1 MGRMINPRLAR
12 SQIMGGILFGFG
24 MALMEGT
31 VPDETT
37 GSFLSVMITMCSVL
51 LTRETG
57 RRHISTTGLHSSALS
72 IIKLAQIRM
81 VGRSFGAS
89 S

>member
-1 MGRMINPRLAR
+1 MINPRLAR

-37 GSFLSVMITMCSVL
+37 GSLIKSMSNSGVSACTATIP
-51 LTRETG
+51 
-57 RRHISTTGLHSSALS
+57 ISPMPRAADRAPVFQS
-72 IIKLAQIRM
+72 R
-81 VGRSFGAS
+81 
-89 S
+89 